1 MDTRTREERAMDERT
16 VSEVARY
23 ELEQRLGVVGPVE
36 REIDRQIQEE
46 DSWLQVVA
54 QIQRKAE
61 LKAQRE
67 AN

>member
-1 MDTRTREERAMDERT
+1 MDTRAREERAMDERT

>member
-1 MDTRTREERAMDERT
+1 MDERT